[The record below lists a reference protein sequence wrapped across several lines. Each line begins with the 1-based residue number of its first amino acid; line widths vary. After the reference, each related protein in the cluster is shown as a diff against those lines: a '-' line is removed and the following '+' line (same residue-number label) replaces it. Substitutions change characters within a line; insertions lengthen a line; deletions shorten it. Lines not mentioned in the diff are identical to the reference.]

1 MEVPDKAPAGSKY
14 MAGRLYL
21 VAETL
26 RYVALAVSLACVF
39 AVSAA
44 ATAHARQCAADD
56 GPSNW

>member
-1 MEVPDKAPAGSKY
+1 VPDKASAGSKY

-39 AVSAA
+39 TVCAAVI
-44 ATAHARQCAADD
+44 AHAR
-56 GPSNW
+56 